1 MQGALPP
8 TTLEFEGDDGIIGDP
23 GMLTTEARLTESM
36 VVGKAKKDDMASRAI
51 EAIIEWEEKKTEE
64 GARAALAATGRLLA
78 GDPLNIDGMHLMGV
92 ALHFLKRC
100 VPREMLLHATIAA
113 CKTTDFLSTSENHDR
128 FAVVFLFRR
137 SVSY

>member
-8 TTLEFEGDDGIIGDP
+8 TPLEFEGDGDTIDDP
-23 GMLTTEARLTESM
+23 GMLPTEAWITESM

-51 EAIIEWEEKKTEE
+51 KTIIGWEEKQTEE

-100 VPREMLLHATIAA
+100 VPRKMLSRTTKAA
-113 CKTTDFLSTSENHDR
+113 RMTTDFSSITESHDR
-128 FAVVFLFRR
+128 LALVFQFRR
-137 SVSY
+137 NVSY